1 MGKVTCTVEWRPD
14 WSYFMAQPYE
24 SRMYMQERQV
34 TREDYGFIREHA
46 PELICD
52 YWFNHT

>member
-1 MGKVTCTVEWRPD
+1 
-14 WSYFMAQPYE
+14 MAHPYE